1 MSQNKPPRPK
11 SPWHS
16 RPSGSKSLFTASLNS
31 RSLNKTKNKVL
42 KILSEH
48 LGVEPSDL
56 NETDNFVDDLSMNPT
71 SITDFLVFLSN
82 GGVDT
87 TKIDFSEIL
96 TVGEL
101 IEFISEE
108 EI

>member
-1 MSQNKPPRPK
+1 MNQ
-11 SPWHS
+11 
-16 RPSGSKSLFTASLNS
+16 
-31 RSLNKTKNKVL
+31 NKTKNKVL
-42 KILSEH
+42 KILSGH

-56 NETDNFVDDLSMNPT
+56 NETDNFIDDLSMNPT
-71 SITDFLVFLSN
+71 NLTDFLVFLTN
-82 GGVDT
+82 EGIDT

-96 TVGEL
+96 TLGEL